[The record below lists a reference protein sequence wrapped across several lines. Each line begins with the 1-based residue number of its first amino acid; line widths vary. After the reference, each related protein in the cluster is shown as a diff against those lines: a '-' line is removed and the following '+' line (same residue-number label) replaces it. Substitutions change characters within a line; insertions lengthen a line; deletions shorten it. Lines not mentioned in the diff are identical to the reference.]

1 MVADS
6 QQVKRGMGMVQFG
19 EVGQGMVLRL
29 CEYASVL
36 VAPADAPGVGLLP
49 GAAFRLVFPDDAV
62 AGGAEVHGMAAQELA
77 ELVAVAVPGGGQ
89 RL

>member
-1 MVADS
+1 ML
-6 QQVKRGMGMVQFG
+6 GLG
-19 EVGQGMVLRL
+19 EDAWVLT
-29 CEYASVL
+29 
-36 VAPADAPGVGLLP
+36 APVDAPGVGLLP